1 MPQRDHWASLTATGI
16 SNFGSVRQ
24 RLADVQRPTRK
35 DASGTAAMTMHKLR
49 RDIIVILSLKVLIVL
64 MAALFV
70 FGPRQRP
77 LIDSNAVDRR
87 ILNNSY
93 R

>member
-1 MPQRDHWASLTATGI
+1 
-16 SNFGSVRQ
+16 
-24 RLADVQRPTRK
+24 
-35 DASGTAAMTMHKLR
+35 MHRLR

-64 MAALFV
+64 MAAFFV

-87 ILNNSY
+87 ILDNSY